1 MNLYNRYHHCNET
14 FYTGRG
20 IKKIQCSECGENIQ
34 FDDIIETRNDL
45 SENDMDILEV
55 FESEEDIQ

>member
-1 MNLYNRYHHCNET
+1 MNLYNRYKHCNET
-14 FYTGRG
+14 FYTGRA
-20 IKKIQCSECGENIQ
+20 IQKIQCSECGQNIE

-55 FESEEDIQ
+55 FDSEEDIQ